1 MSFSAH
7 DRDVLRGLAA
17 RLAEHAAHPR
27 NAQLTEQFRRHNR
40 LEGTK
45 PIVLIFP
52 EGAWS
57 ETITPDMMQTED
69 EQARWVEWTLRSRIY
84 HAEHFHDD
92 APINGEFGVPLSASW
107 GGWGIQSKHIPST
120 EARGA
125 WAFDPPLKDPD
136 DAKRMTFP
144 TFTVDAAATQRSLEA
159 FTELFG
165 DLIPVR
171 VVKMQGFYCSLIG
184 QLVDFRGL
192 EQIMVDM
199 LDRPEW
205 VHEVMGF
212 MAEGQSRL
220 FDQMVAQDALEL
232 NNGNN
237 YVGSGGLG
245 ITDEL
250 PGPGYAGTPRLT
262 DLWAGAEAQELAAV
276 SPGMLEEFVL
286 PYQARLLNRFGLNCY
301 GCCEDITHKLP
312 AILRQLPRL
321 RRVSVSPWTDIRVA
335 AETLQDRYIYS
346 WKPNPTAMVVT
357 FDPDLIRRS
366 VREVLDV
373 ARGCHVEMILKDT
386 HTCEGRPERLA
397 AWVDIAQEEIAAYAG
412 V

>member
-1 MSFSAH
+1 MSVSAR
-7 DRDVLRGLAA
+7 DRDVIRALAA

-27 NAQLTEQFRRHNR
+27 NAVLTEQFRKHNR

-57 ETITPDMMQTED
+57 ETITPDMMQVED
-69 EQARWVEWTLRSRIY
+69 EALRGLEWSLRTRIY

-92 APINGEFGVPLSASW
+92 APINGEIGIHQWPMTT
-107 GGWGIQSKHIPST
+107 GWGIQSSHIAST
-120 EARGA
+120 EERGA

-136 DAKRMTFP
+136 DAKKMTFP
-144 TFTVDAAATQRSLEA
+144 ELIIDKAAIQRDLETFS
-159 FTELFG
+159 ELLG
-165 DLIPVR
+165 DILPVR
-171 VVKMQGFYCSLIG
+171 VVKAQGFYCSLIG

-199 LDRPEW
+199 MDRPEW
-205 VHEVMGF
+205 LHEVMGF
-212 MAEGQSRL
+212 MAEGMSRL
-220 FDQMVAQDALEL
+220 FDQMLAQNALEL

-250 PGPGYAGTPRLT
+250 PGADYAGTPRLT
-262 DLWAGAEAQELAAV
+262 DLWAGAEAQELAGV

-312 AILRQLPRL
+312 AIKRHLPKL

-335 AETLQDRYIYS
+335 AEELQDRYIYS

-357 FDPDLIRRS
+357 FDPDAIRRT
-366 VREVLDV
+366 VREVLD
-373 ARGCHVEMILKDT
+373 AAQGCHVEMILKDT
-386 HTCEGRPERLA
+386 HTCEHHPERLA
-397 AWVDIAQEEIAAYAG
+397 AWVDIAQEVCAERAG